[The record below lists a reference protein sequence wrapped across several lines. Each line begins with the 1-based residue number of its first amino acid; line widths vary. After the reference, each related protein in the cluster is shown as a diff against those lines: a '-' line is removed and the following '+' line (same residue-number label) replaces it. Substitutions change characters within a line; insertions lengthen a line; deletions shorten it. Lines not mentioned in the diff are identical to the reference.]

1 MSFNVLMQTC
11 FSVGAPVVPSTVP
24 QAAEEPVTPSQT
36 PPICAGSKQPLSVA
50 HWKHEAPRDVR
61 QAVVV
66 LSLPQ
71 GLLAM
76 HWPAALQVEPL
87 GQLPHCRVPPQPS
100 ASDPQTRPAAAQ
112 VVGTQLLTH

>member
-66 LSLPQ
+66 LSLL
-71 GLLAM
+71 GVLLFNVVA
-76 HWPAALQVEPL
+76 WVERLALPWNRMRTEMIE
-87 GQLPHCRVPPQPS
+87 
-100 ASDPQTRPAAAQ
+100 
-112 VVGTQLLTH
+112 